1 MSRISPSD
9 INGEE
14 FLNEFLARTLLS
26 RNAVSPLPL
35 LLLYSRGGPTIT
47 RPIRERTRGV
57 RVQAEPV
64 TTDVVGPIVPEK
76 DSESGLGANDVGDQP
91 LPSRTTFNL
100 RLFRARPRM
109 THGVPLFLESR
120 ARFYLESPL
129 TQPSSR
135 SLRPCGLGRL
145 RVCYLAAAPLSNLQH
160 RDACVQPRTRV
171 SSPRSKRAELRS
183 LRIVSPAVKDDVEP
197 HS

>member
-1 MSRISPSD
+1 MLFIALGWSRFIVSISSATPEFSPAEKLPVSTGVPWFRFLSSSYSHESGRRSMSRISPSD

-120 ARFYLESPL
+120 ARFYRLL
-129 TQPSSR
+129 SR
-135 SLRPCGLGRL
+135 SRP
-145 RVCYLAAAPLSNLQH
+145 
-160 RDACVQPRTRV
+160 
-171 SSPRSKRAELRS
+171 
-183 LRIVSPAVKDDVEP
+183 PALFGP
-197 HS
+197 AG